1 MGRHVTPPPP
11 VRRALL
17 ELFGAGVDD
26 VRVIEHSLFAR
37 VHGRAVATT
46 RRRAIYLR
54 GSAHDFFANP
64 DLVLHEY
71 CHVLHQWEPG
81 TLTSFVYLIECLR
94 RGYWRNRFEVD
105 ARRFAARHLHR
116 YHALLRDD
124 GARGSAEERLAA
136 IEAAGRG
143 GEREA
148 DRERRADGDR
158 EV

>member
-17 ELFGAGVDD
+17 ALFGAGVDD
-26 VRVIEHSLFAR
+26 VRIVEHSLFAR
-37 VHGRAVATT
+37 LHGGAVATT

-54 GSAHDFFANP
+54 GSAQDFFANP

-81 TLTSFVYLIECLR
+81 TLTSVVYAIEWVR
-94 RGYWRNRFEVD
+94 RGYWLNRFEVD

-116 YHALLRDD
+116 YHALLREADTPF
-124 GARGSAEERLAA
+124 SAEERLAA
-136 IEAAGRG
+136 VEPAGRG
-143 GEREA
+143 GERET
-148 DRERRADGDR
+148 DRERRPDRDR